1 MIPILT
7 FLINQQT
14 SGLYISHNMTYTMDM
29 KDCIKYRSTY
39 TSLTVFFSFV
49 KFAKLIVRGPGKLL
63 SFSRPA
69 CSVYSLESLAQCKLS
84 DLINKVE
91 IYFGK
96 VFVRN
101 VGFLW
106 SSD

>member
-1 MIPILT
+1 MISILT

-14 SGLYISHNMTYTMDM
+14 SALYISHNMTYTIDM
-29 KDCIKYRSTY
+29 KNCVKYRVTY
-39 TSLTVFFSFV
+39 TSLTVFFNFV
-49 KFAKLIVRGPGKLL
+49 KFTKLIRGPGKLL
-63 SFSRPA
+63 SLSGPA

-96 VFVRN
+96 VFVWN